1 VDSDQFHDLV
11 ESGPPL
17 MRCSI
22 IIPTYNRAS
31 YLDVA
36 INSVLSQMLPDDE
49 LIVIDDGSEDETPA
63 VLSRYGNR
71 IAAIQGGHGG
81 AGRAR
86 NLGIARASGDL
97 VAFLDSDDCWFP
109 QKLRIQRD
117 FMARRPDVLFSF
129 TNFEVQFR
137 DGSVRPRYLEL
148 WHRDHATWEEVFG
161 PGLMYSAVAP
171 LPEGIPDFPV
181 YEGDLYR
188 PQLTGFYVLT
198 DTLVARRK
206 EAGDALHFAE
216 DLKTYEDLECFYRL
230 SQRGRAAFL
239 DVETVRQLDHPNN
252 RLSQLASIDKI
263 DARLTL
269 MRRIWG
275 ADAAFLQQHS
285 SLYSRSHDALLLQ
298 KAGLLLSQG
307 ANRMARR
314 TLAEMSSPPAFLTL
328 LSHLPGWL
336 TARALELRRR
346 GRDH

>member
-1 VDSDQFHDLV
+1 MDSNQFHDLD
-11 ESGPPL
+11 ESRPPV

-22 IIPTYNRAS
+22 IIPTYNRAT

-36 INSVLSQMLPDDE
+36 INSVLSQMMPGDE
-49 LIVIDDGSEDETPA
+49 LIVVDDGSEDETPA
-63 VLSRYGNR
+63 VLRKYGTR
-71 IAAIQGGHGG
+71 ITAMQGGHGG

-86 NLGIARASGDL
+86 NLGIERAGNDL
-97 VAFLDSDDCWFP
+97 VAFLDSDDRWFP
-109 QKLRIQRD
+109 HKLRIQRD
-117 FMARRPDVLFSF
+117 FMARRLDVLFSF
-129 TNFEVQFR
+129 TKFEVQFR
-137 DGSVRPRYLEL
+137 DGSVQPRYLEL

-230 SQRGRAAFL
+230 SQRGKAAFL
-239 DVETVRQLDHPNN
+239 DLETVRQLDHPHD

-269 MRRIWG
+269 MRRFWG
-275 ADAAFLQQHS
+275 ADPAFLQQHS
-285 SLYSRSHDALLLQ
+285 SLYRRSHDELLLQ

-307 ANRMARR
+307 TNRMAKR
-314 TLAEMSSPPAFLTL
+314 TLAEMSSPPAFLRL

-336 TARALELRRR
+336 TARALEVRRR
-346 GRDH
+346 SRDH

>member
-1 VDSDQFHDLV
+1 ML
-11 ESGPPL
+11 
-17 MRCSI
+17 CSI

-36 INSVLSQMLPDDE
+36 INSVLSQMTPGDE
-49 LIVIDDGSEDETPA
+49 LIVVDDGSEDETPA
-63 VLSRYGNR
+63 VLSKYGNR
-71 IAAIQGGHGG
+71 ITAIQGGHGG

-86 NLGIARASGDL
+86 NLGIERARNDL
-97 VAFLDSDDCWFP
+97 VAFLDSDDRWFP
-109 QKLRIQRD
+109 HKLRIQRD
-117 FMARRPDVLFSF
+117 FMVRRPDVLFSF

-148 WHRDHATWEEVFG
+148 WHRDHATWEEAFG
-161 PGLMYSAVAP
+161 PGFKYSAIAP
-171 LPEGIPDFPV
+171 LPEGVPDFLV

-198 DTLVARRK
+198 DTLVARRQ

-230 SQRGRAAFL
+230 SRRGKAALL
-239 DVETVRQLDHPNN
+239 DVETVRQLDHPND

-263 DARLTL
+263 DARLIL
-269 MRRIWG
+269 MRRFWG
-275 ADAAFLQQHS
+275 ADSAFLRQHS
-285 SLYSRSHDALLLQ
+285 SIYGRSHDELLRQ

-307 ANRMARR
+307 ENRMARR

-336 TARALELRRR
+336 TARALELRRHC
-346 GRDH
+346 RDH